1 MTYNLS
7 FTSYTFSSLLS
18 QALQVNLDQ
27 GGLANASLG
36 SSQLS
41 LVPKITASLTFGVN
55 LTPVGQGFVLT
66 PSTPLSTLNGGAGV
80 RINGTS
86 PDLQI
91 TLTNGTSFQVSLNGA
106 QTVQDVINDIET
118 ATDGTVSVTIDPTS
132 QQALDVIQV
141 TPAAGERERTSPTSP
156 SPPSMAPTQPRTWAS
171 RDRTSRAS
179 A

>member
-18 QALQVNLDQ
+18 QTLQLNLDQ
-27 GGLANASLG
+27 GGLANASLS

-55 LTPVGQGFVLT
+55 LTPLGQGFVLT

-91 TLTNGTSFQVSLNGA
+91 TLTNGTSL
-106 QTVQDVINDIET
+106 
-118 ATDGTVSVTIDPTS
+118 
-132 QQALDVIQV
+132 
-141 TPAAGERERTSPTSP
+141 
-156 SPPSMAPTQPRTWAS
+156 
-171 RDRTSRAS
+171 
-179 A
+179 